1 VQKAS
6 FIWGG
11 LQGKLSRITNH
22 TLTAVSHP
30 LLASIADPGQISYAE
45 TQSALY
51 LIGSLARQSFYLF
64 GSPIA
69 HSLFPVLHN
78 SAFAALTLPH
88 TFTPISAGLGDA
100 DLVRIREPVSQ
111 PDFGG
116 AALANPLKIA
126 AMNLCRCVSHHA
138 RVIGAVNLLIPISTQ
153 GTPIPQASRNPN
165 SNTGGGNVGGTHG
178 LYGENT
184 DWRGIKTCI
193 ARRINPA
200 NAVTS
205 STSAL
210 VIGAGGM
217 SRAAIYALHQLG
229 VANILVWNRTRE
241 NACDLVDE
249 LARRLKDPE
258 LGGASFLQLGALGG
272 NLDAESV
279 GRAFSP
285 LPPPTIIISTISAS
299 TSWSSAVPAGKE
311 EPPGIGAV
319 PDVGLRRDV
328 LDLSPTGGVAVEL
341 AYQPRKTPL
350 LALVDQVN
358 TFPAPLLPPSPLTPT
373 QNSFI
378 TSDTPNQKG
387 KQASMRGGHPLSGE
401 KAAPW
406 VAVEGIEILLEQ
418 GYEEVRLWTS
428 RRAPQARIRNEV
440 LREFERHFQQG
451 LA

>member
-1 VQKAS
+1 M
-6 FIWGG
+6 
-11 LQGKLSRITNH
+11 
-22 TLTAVSHP
+22 SHP
-30 LLASIADPGQISYAE
+30 LLPSIADPGEISYAE
-45 TQSALY
+45 AQSALY
-51 LIGSLARQSFYLF
+51 LIGSLAQQSFYLF

-69 HSLFPVLHN
+69 NSLSPVLHN

-100 DLVRIREPVSQ
+100 DLVRMRELVSRS
-111 PDFGG
+111 DFGG
-116 AALANPLKIA
+116 AALANPLKIT
-126 AMNLCRCVSHHA
+126 AMNLCRRVSHHA

-153 GTPIPQASRNPN
+153 GTPIPQASTDVNISRNFN
-165 SNTGGGNVGGTHG
+165 SNIGGRNEDGIYG

-205 STSAL
+205 STTAL

-241 NACDLVDE
+241 NACALVDE
-249 LARRLKDPE
+249 LATRLKDPG
-258 LGGASFLQLGALGG
+258 LGGAPFLQLGVLGG

-279 GRAFSP
+279 RQAFGP
-285 LPPPTIIISTISAS
+285 LPPPTIIISTIPASA
-299 TSWSSAVPAGKE
+299 SWSSAVPAGND
-311 EPPGIGAV
+311 EPPSLDAV
-319 PDVGLRRDV
+319 PDVGLCRDV
-328 LDLSPTGGVAVEL
+328 LDLSSSGGVAVEL
-341 AYQPRKTPL
+341 VCQPRKTPL

-358 TFPAPLLPPSPLTPT
+358 AFPASLHPSAPLTPT
-373 QNSFI
+373 QNSI
-378 TSDTPNQKG
+378 VTSNVHVLNQKG
-387 KQASMRGGHPLSGE
+387 KQVGMKSGSTATAEAFRGQPLMGGRT
-401 KAAPW
+401 APW
-406 VAVEGIEILLEQ
+406 VAVEGVEVLLEQ

-451 LA
+451 PA